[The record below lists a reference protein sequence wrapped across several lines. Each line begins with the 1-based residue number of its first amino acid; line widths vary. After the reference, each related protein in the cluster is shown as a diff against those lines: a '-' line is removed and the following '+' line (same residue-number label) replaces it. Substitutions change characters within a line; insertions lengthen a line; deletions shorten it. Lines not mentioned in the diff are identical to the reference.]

1 MYDTGRGRSAH
12 RRDLL
17 LALGGRAGEALVGDL
32 LVLVKVGNELLE
44 DVLDAAGRL
53 LEVGDRG
60 KYLVVDDLEDGR
72 DLDVESR
79 EARVELR
86 VEAL

>member
-1 MYDTGRGRSAH
+1 MLPVAFWR
-12 RRDLL
+12 
-17 LALGGRAGEALVGDL
+17 LVI
-32 LVLVKVGNELLE
+32 
-44 DVLDAAGRL
+44 A
-53 LEVGDRG
+53 EV
-60 KYLVVDDLEDGR
+60 LVVDDLEDGR